1 MTRLLKY
8 SLILC
13 FTSLSGCGKSNYVPG
28 ELVPIEYIIEN
39 SDDLEGIHV
48 LTSGLI
54 KIHPDLRL
62 FMDRESL
69 NTLGAERL
77 EKTISLYVEFDYE
90 FVINLDCYGKI
101 VNVKGT
107 VTADNDLPGY
117 HYLSGTVTLINEDG
131 SICHVFD

>member
-1 MTRLLKY
+1 
-8 SLILC
+8 
-13 FTSLSGCGKSNYVPG
+13 
-28 ELVPIEYIIEN
+28 
-39 SDDLEGIHV
+39 
-48 LTSGLI
+48 
-54 KIHPDLRL
+54 
-62 FMDRESL
+62 MDRESL